1 MIQRKIFRFGVLA
14 LVFLMPLMV
23 HAQRGE
29 KIQTIVI
36 DAGHGGKDSGALG
49 KISMEKTLNL
59 AVALKLG
66 NYIKENL
73 PDVKVVYTRDTDK
86 FVELSERAA
95 IANRNNADVF
105 ISIHCNSTE
114 GTTTV
119 NGAETFVMGES
130 KNEANLNVA
139 KKENAAIL
147 LEDNTDA
154 YDHFDPNST
163 EAYII
168 FSLTQSLYQSQSLS
182 LADKVQKQ
190 FADKASRHN
199 RGVQQAGFLVLWK
212 TSMPSILVELGF
224 INNVNEEKF
233 LNSEKGQAQMALA
246 LYQAFAEFKRE
257 YEAENQQVS
266 QAEVKP
272 EEKPEAKVEQSV
284 ADTTNKEVYFSVQF
298 ASSKNKVSLKDPSF
312 KKIKAPRW
320 YKSKGMYCYSSGKFP
335 TKAAAEVRMAELQKM
350 GYKDA
355 FIVAFIGRTRVSI
368 KQAEA
373 ELRNRRDSKD
383 DNQIAINQAEVN
395 SEAKPEVKPEA
406 KPEAK
411 PETKP
416 EAKPEVKP
424 TEKVEK
430 PELANEIK
438 KMFFSVQFASGKT
451 DVSIKTDPS
460 LRKLKG
466 VWKYRSKDMYCYV
479 SGKYATKAEAEAR
492 KKELINMGYSD
503 AFIVAFN
510 NGERVSVKE
519 AEAAL
524 KK

>member
-14 LVFLMPLMV
+14 FVFLMPLLV
-23 HAQRGE
+23 QAQRGE

-36 DAGHGGKDSGALG
+36 DPGHGGKDSGAIG
-49 KISMEKTLNL
+49 RVSMEKSLNL

-73 PDVKVVYTRDTDK
+73 PDVKVVYTRDKDE

-114 GTTTV
+114 GVTTV
-119 NGAETFVMGES
+119 NGAETYVMGES

-147 LEDNTDA
+147 LEDNTEA
-154 YDHFDPNST
+154 YDNFDPNST

-190 FADKASRHN
+190 FANRGRHN

-233 LNSEKGQAQMALA
+233 LSSERGQSQMALA

-257 YEAENQQVS
+257 YEAENQQVA
-266 QAEVKP
+266 QV
-272 EEKPEAKVEQSV
+272 EE
-284 ADTTNKEVYFSVQF
+284 
-298 ASSKNKVSLKDPSF
+298 
-312 KKIKAPRW
+312 
-320 YKSKGMYCYSSGKFP
+320 
-335 TKAAAEVRMAELQKM
+335 
-350 GYKDA
+350 
-355 FIVAFIGRTRVSI
+355 
-368 KQAEA
+368 
-373 ELRNRRDSKD
+373 
-383 DNQIAINQAEVN
+383 
-395 SEAKPEVKPEA
+395 KPEVKPE
-406 KPEAK
+406 
-411 PETKP
+411 
-416 EAKPEVKP
+416 VKP
-424 TEKVEK
+424 KEKVEK
-430 PELANEIK
+430 PASNNENLNV
-438 KMFFSVQFASGKT
+438 FFSVQFASGKK

-460 LRKLKG
+460 LRKIKG
-466 VWKYRSKDMYCYV
+466 VWKYRSKGMYCYA
-479 SGKYATKAEAEAR
+479 SGKYDTKAAAEAR
-492 KKELINMGYSD
+492 KKEIIDMGYGD
-503 AFIVAFN
+503 AFLVAFIG
-510 NGERVSVKE
+510 GERVSIKE

-524 KK
+524 KAQKK